1 VTVPPRRPAAE
12 EEAGNWADVMRTALA
27 MARARR
33 DRRRAD
39 YWRLADSVALD
50 RTPLLVQCLAEL
62 CGSGR
67 DDQWFT
73 VRLDGLGAA
82 EASGALLESVRDW
95 QAQWD
100 LNADP

>member
-39 YWRLADSVALD
+39 YWRLFDSVALD
-50 RTPLLVQCLAEL
+50 RMPLLVQCLAEL
-62 CGSGR
+62 AGSGR
-67 DDQWFT
+67 GDGWFT
-73 VRLDGLGAA
+73 TRLDGLAAA
-82 EASGALLESVRDW
+82 EASGALLQGVRDW
-95 QAQWD
+95 QAQHGLD
-100 LNADP
+100 ADP